1 MNAPFA
7 GIPFL
12 RRTEDAIPAAT
23 WNLWRRWRKRYGEP
37 LEFPLEARPGTKVL
51 ITDECWLYY
60 DATQGG
66 MPLILWLEFRRDR
79 DALHADVPCYVQ
91 YYDYPGARFR
101 DAVLREAAERM
112 ECDLAR

>member
-1 MNAPFA
+1 MTAPFA

-12 RRTEDAIPAAT
+12 RRTEGTIPAGT
-23 WNLWRRWRKRYGEP
+23 WNLWRRWRQRHAAP

-51 ITDECWLYY
+51 ITDECWLFY

-66 MPLILWLEFRRDR
+66 MPLILWLEFRQQR
-79 DALHADVPCYVQ
+79 DALHVDVPCFVQ
-91 YYDYPGARFR
+91 YYDYPGARFH

-112 ECDLAR
+112 ERDLAR